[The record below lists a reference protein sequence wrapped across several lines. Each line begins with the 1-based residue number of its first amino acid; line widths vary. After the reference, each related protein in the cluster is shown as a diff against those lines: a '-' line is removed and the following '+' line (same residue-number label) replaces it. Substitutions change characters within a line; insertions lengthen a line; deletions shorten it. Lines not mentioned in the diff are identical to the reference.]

1 MASDREVLRRLA
13 SRWMEVAAQPVM
25 PERARLWG
33 ALKDLHGERPMV
45 LFETWSLENYVDG
58 SELECTDPQWR
69 GIEWHMRHVIRHAE
83 EVGDDMVVEP
93 VWRMGWHVQG
103 TGYGVEIHSE
113 HATDSQGGS
122 VGYRYKHPIA
132 TPGDVARLV
141 PQSWSVDRD
150 ASERSAA
157 RADDLFGDILPVS
170 LCGATSIHAGLT
182 GDCFRLIGNDNLL
195 TWVYDAP
202 EAVEQVMAY
211 LADDRIRHHAFLEQ
225 EGLLALNNNTT
236 HVGSG
241 SPGYTSALPAADYAG
256 RARRKDMWI
265 WMESQETT
273 AISPRMFAS
282 RFLPHMA
289 RAAEPFGLVYYGCC
303 EPVHDRWE
311 AIRAAMPQVRA
322 VSVSPWCDMPLLA
335 GKIGREVVFSR
346 KPTPAPISGPSPD
359 WEVLEADARATL
371 AAASGCN
378 LEFVFRDVYRIGDR
392 QRLAQWVAM
401 VRRLSGE

>member
-13 SRWMEVAAQPVM
+13 SRWMEIAAQPVM

-33 ALKDLHGERPMV
+33 ALKDLRGERPMV

-113 HATDSQGGS
+113 HATDSQGGC

-141 PQSWSVDRD
+141 PQSWSIDRD

-211 LADDRIRHHAFLEQ
+211 LADDRIRYHAFLER